1 MSDFNTIL
9 EALKE
14 TILDEN
20 VKKKQIKV
28 PKPSCENKTLIFLD
42 IESTGLDL
50 EKDRII
56 QLSFLKKTKNK
67 VEVFNDLCYT
77 DVEMDFTAMGIHHIT
92 PEMIEDKYWPHETDS
107 YLALEKENIESNY
120 FISHSNELDIAMLEN
135 EGMKFQMKC
144 IDTDQCARHILKD
157 AENYKLQTL
166 RYQYGLYKYEKETA
180 EKLGIDEIRAHDALG
195 DALLHYLLFE
205 YLLEKVEGNLDKL
218 VLLTNTPVL
227 LEKITFGKYKNKE
240 MTFEELWAR
249 DPNDFV
255 WMYTHTARRW
265 VDLENTVE
273 YWLKRNSE
281 LWNKAQEKRKNMAW
295 FD

>member
-1 MSDFNTIL
+1 MSDFNTML
-9 EALKE
+9 EALRE
-14 TILDEN
+14 TILDKT

-28 PKPSCENKTLIFLD
+28 PNPSSENKTLIFLD

-77 DVEMDFTAMGIHHIT
+77 DVVMDFTAMGIHHIT

-107 YLALEKENIESNY
+107 YLALEKENIESTY

-144 IDTDQCARHILKD
+144 IDTDKCARHLLKD

-205 YLLEKVEGNLDKL
+205 FLLEKVDRNVEKL
-218 VLLTNTPVL
+218 VVLTNTPVL

-240 MTFEELWAR
+240 MTFEELWAS
-249 DPNDFV
+249 DPNDFL

-273 YWLKRNSE
+273 FWLKKNPE